1 MKDLKEVVG
10 KMASTFK
17 STKTEPGAKMGENV
31 RSSEELHQTIA
42 VVAYYLAEGRHFE
55 PGHDMEDW
63 LAAEAQVL
71 AEQEAYK
78 GLPA

>member
-1 MKDLKEVVG
+1 MKESNEVVG
-10 KMASTFK
+10 KIASVSK
-17 STKTEPGAKMGENV
+17 STAGEPGDKARESV
-31 RSSEELHQTIA
+31 RSSQELHQAIA
-42 VVAYYLAEGRHFE
+42 VVAYYLAESRHFE